1 MNWIDLFID
10 SRTVGAYDKPTFT
23 ESEVAK
29 FKDFNKLDEFI
40 YQKEGLEKFL
50 NINRLKISKIFES
63 FIKPTNSQTQHFGN
77 EFKIAQEE

>member
-1 MNWIDLFID
+1 MGDLLTFTVYLKDLLCMSWIDLFID

-40 YQKEGLEKFL
+40 YQKEGLEKFS
-50 NINRLKISKIFES
+50 I
-63 FIKPTNSQTQHFGN
+63 
-77 EFKIAQEE
+77 